1 MALALKTGGLT
12 PVDAVFAPASFAVSS
27 LLMEG
32 IAGLQMGSVA
42 RDLKKRQLKAVQS
55 KLVQNVLGAEL
66 YALAGNLQAKEL
78 LGIPPQRLEEAGR
91 ALQAWTR
98 EEKA

>member
-1 MALALKTGGLT
+1 
-12 PVDAVFAPASFAVSS
+12 
-27 LLMEG
+27 
-32 IAGLQMGSVA
+32 
-42 RDLKKRQLKAVQS
+42 VQS